1 MGVADFDGDG
11 KSDIL
16 WRNSV
21 TGENMI
27 WLVNGTTLS
36 SSAQIATEADLN
48 WSIARVEDF
57 DGDGK
62 PDILWRNSTT
72 GQDAIW
78 LMNGVTLSS
87 SVSINTVQGADWTT
101 AR

>member
-1 MGVADFDGDG
+1 
-11 KSDIL
+11 
-16 WRNSV
+16 
-21 TGENMI
+21 MI

-36 SSAQIATEADLN
+36 SSVQIATQGDLN
-48 WSIARVEDF
+48 WGIAGVGDF

-78 LMNGVTLSS
+78 LMNGTTFSS
-87 SVSINTVQGADWTT
+87 SVSINTVPGSDWSI
-101 AR
+101 APR